1 MFKASLIIRTADEAR
16 LAIEKLR
23 SSLDNSDIS
32 GTSKS
37 LLIDGIRETLEL
49 WQAQLARP
57 TTKSLKAERIFAGSD
72 YRVVLK
78 ARSRS
83 LIAGVLRKAL
93 GFG

>member
-16 LAIEKLR
+16 LAVEKLR
-23 SSLDNSDIS
+23 SSLDNSDVS
-32 GTSKS
+32 GASKS
-37 LLIDGIRETLEL
+37 LLIDGTRETLEL
-49 WQAQLARP
+49 WRAQLARS

-78 ARSRS
+78 VRSRS
-83 LIAGVLRKAL
+83 GIAGVLRKAL